1 MRKHST
7 IHCALALGA
16 AVLLSAATA
25 TAESVLRIGMTLAD
39 IPVMNSQP
47 DQGGEGWR
55 FIGVTLFD
63 GLIGWDLASRDKA
76 SVLIPGLATAWGA
89 DPEDRTRWT
98 FKLRPGVTF
107 HDGTPFNAD
116 VAVWNFDKLCDR
128 NAPQYDPRQ
137 VAQTFGRT
145 TRIKS
150 YRKVDD
156 MTFELVTHVPDA
168 LVPYYLS
175 RFFFAS
181 PTHWQKVGRDWAE
194 YAKQPVG
201 TGPWK
206 LDKFVARERA
216 ELVRNPDYWDKPRVP
231 KTDRLVL
238 LPIPDAATRTSALLS
253 GQVDWVEAPAPDAV
267 PRLKQAGMQIVT
279 NSYPHVWPYHLSR
292 MPGSPWTD
300 VRVRKAANLAID
312 RAGIVKLLGG
322 VATEAVGQ
330 VPRDHPWWGKPS
342 FEVKYD
348 PDAARKLLA
357 EAGYGPGKPAR
368 TKMLI
373 STSGSGQ
380 MQPLAM
386 NQYIQENLNAVG
398 FAVELEAIE
407 WNTMTMRRSIGAHAP
422 DNKGAHATNNSW
434 SLADPDFGFIG
445 QMESTKIAPAGNN
458 WGNVK
463 DPALDA
469 LSEKIRA
476 TFDGAA
482 QDKLVG
488 EMHARMVD
496 QAEWIWVVHDL
507 NPRAMS
513 PKVQGFIQARNWVQD
528 LTPVS
533 MK

>member
-1 MRKHST
+1 MRKQTT
-7 IHCALALGA
+7 IRCTLAVAAALVLGGA
-16 AVLLSAATA
+16 PAR
-25 TAESVLRIGMTLAD
+25 AETVLRIGMTLAD

-63 GLIGWDLASRDKA
+63 GLIGWDLASADKP
-76 SVLIPGLATAWGA
+76 SVLIPGLATEWAA

-98 FKLRPGVTF
+98 FKLRQGVKF

-116 VAVWNFDKLCDR
+116 AVVWNFDKLCDR

-150 YRKVDD
+150 YRKLDD

-181 PTHWQKVGRDWAE
+181 PAHWQKVGRDWAE
-194 YAKQPVG
+194 YSKQPVG

-206 LDKFVARERA
+206 LDKFVPRERA

-231 KTDRLVL
+231 RTDRLIL

-267 PRLKQAGMQIVT
+267 PRLRQAGMRIVT

-292 MPGSPWTD
+292 LPGSPWND

-330 VPRDHPWWGKPS
+330 VPRNHPWWGKPS

-348 PDAARKLLA
+348 PDGARKLLA

-368 TKMLI
+368 TRFLI

-398 FAVELEAIE
+398 FEVELEAIE
-407 WNTMTMRRSIGAHAP
+407 WNTMTMRRSIGAHAKENAGI
-422 DNKGAHATNNSW
+422 DALNNSW
-434 SLADPDFGFIG
+434 TYIDPDFGFIG
-445 QMESTKIAPAGNN
+445 VLESSKISPNGNN
-458 WGNVK
+458 WGNVRDPVIDALAIK
-463 DPALDA
+463 IREAFDPA
-469 LSEKIRA
+469 E
-476 TFDGAA
+476 
-482 QDKLVG
+482 QDRLIA
-488 EMHARMVD
+488 ELHTRMVD
-496 QAEWIWVVHDL
+496 EAAWIWVVHDD

-513 PKVQGFIQARNWVQD
+513 PKVKGFVQARNWIQD
-528 LTPVS
+528 FSPIT
-533 MK
+533 MH